1 MLCNSQVTFAYDFIT
16 INFPQFGNNCHF
28 PPDVS
33 VISKLNYAILR
44 FNSCFKKVFLKA
56 VKLQL
61 FYWSK
66 NSSSN
71 IRLQWLL
78 YHFIENFV
86 PTLLTVNNFLW
97 CLLWKYFCSDK
108 VLLNPVGATSKHQ
121 VVLILAS
128 LVAAYKSH

>member
-28 PPDVS
+28 SPDVS

-66 NSSSN
+66 NSNSN
-71 IRLQWLL
+71 IRLRSLL
-78 YHFIENFV
+78 YLFIENFV
-86 PTLLTVNNFLW
+86 LILLTVNNFL
-97 CLLWKYFCSDK
+97 
-108 VLLNPVGATSKHQ
+108 
-121 VVLILAS
+121 
-128 LVAAYKSH
+128 